1 MHRPLRLAHCSDIHL
16 DSDYFGGDWNRSRCD
31 RDRAQFD
38 ELLAAIGAQRP
49 DLMLLAGDLFDHN
62 RASVE
67 TIEWAC
73 ERLAALPFAVVMIP
87 GNHDCLAGNAIYHRH
102 DFAAAGLHL
111 LLDPG
116 GQTVVLDALG
126 VAVWGRGLVD
136 HHPGHRPLA
145 DPPCRPDPDLWYL
158 GLARGVHVPP
168 AGETRN
174 SSPIHAH
181 EIENA
186 DFDYLA
192 LGHIHCARDVSAG
205 ATTAWYSG
213 APHPVLGEPGSFLSV
228 RLAPGAAPDVTVCR
242 VPAVDRRL

>member
-1 MHRPLRLAHCSDIHL
+1 MRRPLRLAHCSDIHL
-16 DSDYFGGDWNRSRCD
+16 DSDYFGGDWNRARRD

-38 ELLAAIGAQRP
+38 ALLAAIGAQRP
-49 DLMLLAGDLFDHN
+49 HLMLLAGDLFDHN
-62 RASVE
+62 RASAD

-73 ERLAALPFAVVMIP
+73 ERLAALPFPVVMIP
-87 GNHDCLAGNAIYHRH
+87 GNHDCLAGDAIYHRH

-111 LLDPG
+111 LLDPA
-116 GQTVVLDALG
+116 GQMTVLDALG

-145 DPPCRPDPDLWYL
+145 DAPARPAEDLWYL
-158 GLARGVHVPP
+158 GLAHGVHVP
-168 AGETRN
+168 ADGESRN

-205 ATTAWYSG
+205 RTPAWYSG

-228 RLAPGAAPDVTVCR
+228 TLTPGTGAAVSVCA
-242 VPAVDRRL
+242 VPPVR

>member
-16 DSDYFGGDWNRSRCD
+16 DSDYYGGDWNRDRSN
-31 RDRAQFD
+31 RDRAIFD
-38 ELLAAIGAQRP
+38 ALLDAICAGQP
-49 DLMLLAGDLFDHN
+49 DLMLIAGDLFDHN
-62 RASVE
+62 RATVA
-67 TIEWAC
+67 TVEWAC
-73 ERLAALPFAVVMIP
+73 ERLAALPFPVVMIP
-87 GNHDCLAGNAIYHRH
+87 GNHDCLAENAVYHRH
-102 DFAAAGLHL
+102 DFAAAGLHM

-116 GQTVVLDALG
+116 GQTLTLRELA

-145 DPPCRPDPDLWYL
+145 DPPARPDPDLWYL
-158 GLARGVHVPP
+158 GLAHGVHVPP
-168 AGETRN
+168 SGEPRN

-205 ATTAWYSG
+205 TTSAWYSG

-228 RLAPGAAPDVTVCR
+228 DLRPGAPVGITVCR
-242 VPAVDRRL
+242 VMPGR

>member
-16 DSDYFGGDWNRSRCD
+16 DSDYFGGDWNRSRRD

-38 ELLAAIGAQRP
+38 ELLAAIDARRP

-73 ERLAALPFAVVMIP
+73 ERLAALPFPVAMIP
-87 GNHDCLAGNAIYHRH
+87 GNHDCLAENAIYHRH

-111 LLDPG
+111 LSDPD
-116 GQTVVLDALG
+116 GQTVTLDGLG
-126 VAVWGRGLVD
+126 VVVWGRGLVD

-145 DPPCRPDPDLWYL
+145 APPARPDPRLWYL
-158 GLARGVHVPP
+158 GLAHGVHVPA
-168 AGETRN
+168 AGESRN

-186 DFDYLA
+186 EFDYLA

-228 RLAPGAAPDVTVCR
+228 TLEPGQPPAVTVCR
-242 VPAVDRRL
+242 VPPTAR

>member
-1 MHRPLRLAHCSDIHL
+1 MRRPLRLAHCSDIHL
-16 DSDYFGGDWNRSRCD
+16 DSDYFGGDWNRSRRD

-38 ELLAAIGAQRP
+38 ELLTAIDAQRP

-73 ERLAALPFAVVMIP
+73 ERLAALPFPVVMIP

-111 LLDPG
+111 LLDPDG
-116 GQTVVLDALG
+116 ETVVLDALG
-126 VAVWGRGLVD
+126 AAVWGRGLVD

-145 DPPCRPDPDLWYL
+145 DPPGRPVTDIWYL
-158 GLARGVHVPP
+158 GLAHGVHVPP
-168 AGETRN
+168 AGESRN

-181 EIENA
+181 EIESA

-213 APHPVLGEPGSFLSV
+213 APHPILGEPGSFLSV
-228 RLAPGAAPDVTVCR
+228 GLAPGAAPDVTVCR
-242 VPAVDRRL
+242 VPAVDRRP